1 MGIGNGAGTPRILR
15 ARMNEELWTLRQLER
30 LEARAPGST
39 VEALRE
45 LLANHPALREAVVVG
60 AAEEDQISLA
70 EGAERLGLPLDDLTR
85 RVVDHRR
92 NNGTSV
98 DPDGGPNGPRLRG
111 SHVAVWEIVRE
122 YRLHGSLDAIARD
135 FPAIPHKELE
145 AALEYAE
152 THSEE
157 IDSFIDRYESLF
169 AHRTSLG

>member
-1 MGIGNGAGTPRILR
+1 
-15 ARMNEELWTLRQLER
+15 MNEQQWTLRQLER

-39 VEALRE
+39 AEALRE
-45 LLANHPALREAVVVG
+45 LLANHPDLREAVVVG
-60 AAEEDQISLA
+60 AAEEDQITLA
-70 EGAERLGLPLDDLTR
+70 EGAERLGLPVDDITR
-85 RVVDHRR
+85 RVVEHRR
-92 NNGTSV
+92 ANGTSV

-122 YRLHGSLDAIARD
+122 FRRHGTLDGLSRD

-152 THSEE
+152 TNSEE
-157 IDSFIDRYESLF
+157 IDSFIHRYESLF